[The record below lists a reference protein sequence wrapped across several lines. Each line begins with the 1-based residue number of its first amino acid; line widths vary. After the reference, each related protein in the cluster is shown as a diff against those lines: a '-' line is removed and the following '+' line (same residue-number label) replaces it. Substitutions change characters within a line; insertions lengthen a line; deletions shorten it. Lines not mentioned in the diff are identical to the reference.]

1 MTLFSFRHLFAV
13 AAAIALNIVLILPVA
28 QAKSLSSVEV
38 LNEQMLAPWHG
49 DFSEMRKR
57 KFIRVLVPFS
67 RIILFFDK
75 DRFRG
80 TAVEA
85 LQAFEKQINKGRSE
99 LEGTTLAIIPTSRKN
114 LFKDLVEGRGDIA
127 IGNLTITKS
136 RQAMVDF
143 SDPLLTKVSEK
154 IITGPDH
161 SPIEHVEDLSGMEIY
176 VRPSSSYFASLQK
189 INETLKSKNLAP
201 IKIVEGD
208 EHLEDGDNLKMLN
221 AGMIKATIV
230 DSHKL
235 DLWTQVYDNLQIHP
249 FAIHEGGQI
258 GWAIRKKTPELAAE
272 INKFVKTI
280 KRGTLLG
287 NILIKRYLKSTKHLE
302 ITSLERSKEHFQPI
316 RVLFQKY
323 GKEFNI
329 DWRLIASQSFQ
340 ESRFDNSLKS
350 KAGAIGLMQ
359 IKASTAAD
367 KNVGIKNITSA
378 DANVNAGVKY
388 LRFLA
393 DRYFDDPDLDSFNR
407 ILFSLAAYNVGPNRL
422 VRLRKNSANPN
433 EWFGAVEWEVSKS
446 VGAEPIRYVRNIYMY
461 YLMFQN
467 SPEE

>member
-1 MTLFSFRHLFAV
+1 MTLIRFRYLFVFV
-13 AAAIALNIVLILPVA
+13 AAISLNIVLNLPA
-28 QAKSLSSVEV
+28 TKAKSLSSVEV
-38 LNEQMLAPWHG
+38 LSEQMLTPWSG
-49 DFSEMRKR
+49 DLSEMRKR
-57 KFIRVLVPFS
+57 NVIRVLVPYS
-67 RIILFFDK
+67 RIILFLDK

-99 LEGTTLAIIPTSRKN
+99 LESTKLAIIPTSRKN
-114 LFKDLVEGRGDIA
+114 LFRDLVEGRGDIA

-143 SDPLLTKVSEK
+143 SDPLLTEVSELVV
-154 IITGPDH
+154 TGLDH
-161 SPIEHVEDLSGMEIY
+161 SPIERVEDLSGMEIY

-189 INETLKSKNLAP
+189 INETLTSKNLAP

-208 EHLEDGDNLKMLN
+208 EHLEDGGNLEMLN

-235 DLWTQVYDNLQIHP
+235 DLWTQVYDNLKVH
-249 FAIHEGGQI
+249 ALAVHEGGQI
-258 GWAIRKKTPELAAE
+258 GWAIRKNTPELAGE
-272 INKFVKTI
+272 INKFVKTV

-287 NILIKRYLKSTKHLE
+287 NILIKRYLKSTKHLQ
-302 ITSLERSKEHFQPI
+302 ITSPDRTKEHFHPI

-367 KNVGIKNITSA
+367 RNIGIKNITSA

-393 DRYFDDPDLDSFNR
+393 DQYFDDPNLDPFNR
-407 ILFSLAAYNVGPNRL
+407 ILFSLAAYNAGPNRL
-422 VRLRKNSANPN
+422 VRLRKNSSNPN
-433 EWFGAVEWEVSKS
+433 QWFGAVEWEVSKA

-461 YLMFQN
+461 YLLFQN
-467 SPEE
+467 SPEQ